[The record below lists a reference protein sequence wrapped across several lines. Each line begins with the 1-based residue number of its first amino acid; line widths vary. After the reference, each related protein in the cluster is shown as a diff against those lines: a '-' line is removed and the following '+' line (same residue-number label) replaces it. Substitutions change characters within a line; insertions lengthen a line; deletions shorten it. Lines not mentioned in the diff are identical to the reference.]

1 MRASLAGNA
10 GPIVVGLAVL
20 LVSSA
25 VIPNGIRDG
34 EGVADTGLYQEYGE
48 RVRGGL
54 VPYRDFSL
62 EFPPGSLVPIV
73 VPAVTG
79 GSGGYVW
86 RFKAL
91 QAAMLALTVA
101 ATVAALAGMGA
112 GRRHRTL
119 AASLVGATPLLLGPL
134 ALNALDAWPALLVGA
149 GVAAFVWLR
158 PVAGG
163 ALVGLGAAAKLYPV
177 LLVPVLLAWAART
190 LGRRRTIV
198 LLGALIAGG
207 LLVAI
212 PFAVV
217 APGGLRFSLSTQLD
231 RGLQVEGLGG
241 SLLLALGTI
250 GIGDPHVIIAS
261 PFSFDVAGS
270 TARTVGAVS
279 SLVELAAVTLPAA
292 LLLRS
297 RRTATAAALV
307 LALAAA
313 TAGLLAFNKVF
324 SGQYLVWLVPAVAL
338 TSSRAAWIL
347 TAHALALTHI
357 WYPAFF
363 VEVTR
368 GESIV
373 WLVLLRNL
381 IVLATAVVC
390 LRALSSQLAKD
401 EQEQDREEPVPDYG
415 PPHLAVEIEGTGPP
429 DRPRDRQPGRD
440 PEERDSRR

>member
-1 MRASLAGNA
+1 MRASLARNA
-10 GPIVVGLAVL
+10 VPVVVGLAVL

-25 VIPNGIRDG
+25 AIPNGIRDG

-48 RVRGGL
+48 RVRDGL
-54 VPYRDFSL
+54 IPYRDFSL

-73 VPAVTG
+73 VSAVTG

-91 QAAMLALTVA
+91 QAAMLALAVV

-112 GRRHRTL
+112 GRGRRTL
-119 AASLVGATPLLLGPL
+119 GACLVGATPLLLGPL
-134 ALNALDAWPALLVGA
+134 ALNALDAWPALLVAAGA
-149 GVAAFVWLR
+149 AALVWLR

-163 ALVGLGAAAKLYPV
+163 TLIGLGAAAKLYPI
-177 LLVPVLLAWAART
+177 LLVPVLLAWAGRT
-190 LGRRRTIV
+190 LGRRRGI
-198 LLGALIAGG
+198 LLLLALVAGG
-207 LLVAI
+207 LLLAV
-212 PFAVV
+212 PFAAV
-217 APGGLRFSLSTQLD
+217 APGGLRFSLSTQLE
-231 RGLQVEGLGG
+231 RGLQVESLGG
-241 SLLLALGTI
+241 SLLLALGTV
-250 GIGDPHVIIAS
+250 GIGDPHVVIAS

-270 TARTVGAVS
+270 TARAVGAVS
-279 SLVELAAVTLPAA
+279 SVAELAAVLLPAI

-297 RRTATAAALV
+297 RRSPTSPALV

-338 TSSRAAWIL
+338 TSSRAAWVL
-347 TAHALALTHI
+347 TVQALVLTHI

-363 VEVTR
+363 EEVTR

-381 IVLATAVVC
+381 VVLATAVVC
-390 LRALSSQLAKD
+390 LRALSSDLAQNKQQQHGED
-401 EQEQDREEPVPDYG
+401 PVPG
-415 PPHLAVEIEGTGPP
+415 HRPPHLAVEIEGARPP
-429 DRPRDRQPGRD
+429 DRPGDRHRGRD
-440 PEERDSRR
+440 PEERESRR